1 MYDLGDNKSSQDF
14 LELRL
19 CSFKTLFSKRNYT
32 ELEQRLECTRIYTEG
47 SYVPGCQMISLKE
60 EKYRGK
66 STGNPKSGNLGNIK
80 RIGHSSIENT
90 KWLFSPLAAEPHC
103 YQPLLYTLRL
113 SSPHPFP
120 QPHSRSQFNSAF

>member
-32 ELEQRLECTRIYTEG
+32 ELKQRLECTHIYTEG
-47 SYVPGCQMISLKE
+47 SYVPACQMVSSKE

-80 RIGHSSIENT
+80 RIGHSSIE
-90 KWLFSPLAAEPHC
+90 E
-103 YQPLLYTLRL
+103 YQM
-113 SSPHPFP
+113 
-120 QPHSRSQFNSAF
+120 AFLP